1 MHALGGSVA
10 QRRDARLSEQASQ
23 KLGNATYRADKALLC
38 ITLPTGPLG
47 LLMMPRG
54 ANSPEAN

>member
-1 MHALGGSVA
+1 MHWVVLW
-10 QRRDARLSEQASQ
+10 LSEGMPDFQSRLAR